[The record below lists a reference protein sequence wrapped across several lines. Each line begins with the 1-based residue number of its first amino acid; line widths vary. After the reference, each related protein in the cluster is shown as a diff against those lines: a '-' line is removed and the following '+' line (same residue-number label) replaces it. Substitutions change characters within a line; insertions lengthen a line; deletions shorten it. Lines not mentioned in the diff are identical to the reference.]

1 MRVVVIG
8 AALLVALAACSS
20 GPQAS
25 APAGPEALGPDG
37 LRGLAP
43 GVAKA
48 ATGTTLAAEPMSGFD
63 GCKAYT
69 FAGGP
74 APEPGAL
81 EAEQQAVAKADD
93 LNRKARD
100 ADAHVLDPGLR
111 GSAADYAKSAAQS
124 AAAAKLSAQAAA
136 ATVVVTELREERAAE
151 LAAGGGAVFAGDKV
165 RSVVAPPQVK
175 TPEGAGAGTPLADLH
190 RLYDAK
196 GLKPTPEGHFA
207 VAVPGHPTWTYD
219 FTAVGT
225 KVTYVAL
232 LDASVK
238 CR

>member
-1 MRVVVIG
+1 MRIVVIG

-25 APAGPEALGPDG
+25 APKPEALGPDG

-43 GVAKA
+43 GVTKA
-48 ATGTTLAAEPMSGFD
+48 AAGATLAAEPMSGFD
-63 GCKAYT
+63 GCKSYS

-74 APEPGAL
+74 APQPGAI
-81 EAEQQAVAKADD
+81 EEEQRAVAKADG
-93 LNRKARD
+93 LNRKAQA

-111 GSAADYAKSAAQS
+111 GSAADYAKSAAES
-124 AAAAKLSAQAAA
+124 EAAAKLSAQAAA
-136 ATVVVTELREERAAE
+136 ATVVVTELREERAAD
-151 LAAGGGAVFAGDKV
+151 LAASGGAVFAGDKV

-190 RLYDAK
+190 RLYDAT

-219 FTAVGT
+219 FTAVGA
-225 KVTYVAL
+225 KATYVAL

-238 CR
+238 CG

>member
-1 MRVVVIG
+1 MQIVVIG

-25 APAGPEALGPDG
+25 APGPEALGPDG

-43 GVAKA
+43 GVTKA
-48 ATGTTLAAEPMSGFD
+48 ATGTMLAAQPMSGFD
-63 GCKAYT
+63 GCESYS

-81 EAEQQAVAKADD
+81 EAEQRAVAKADD
-93 LNRKARD
+93 LNHKAQD

-136 ATVVVTELREERAAE
+136 ATVAVTELREERAAE
-151 LAAGGGAVFAGDKV
+151 LAASGGAVFSGEKL

-196 GLKPTPEGHFA
+196 GLKPTPAGHFA

-219 FTAVGT
+219 FTAEGP

-238 CR
+238 CG

>member
-1 MRVVVIG
+1 MRIAVIG
-8 AALLVALAACSS
+8 AVLLVALAACSS

-25 APAGPEALGPDG
+25 APGPEVLGPDG

-43 GVAKA
+43 GVTKA

-63 GCKAYT
+63 GCKSYS
-69 FAGGP
+69 FAGSP

-81 EAEQQAVAKADD
+81 EAEERAVAKADD

-100 ADAHVLDPGLR
+100 ADAHVLDPGMH

-136 ATVVVTELREERAAE
+136 AAVVVTELREERAAD
-151 LAAGGGAVFAGDKV
+151 LAASGGAVFSGEKLW
-165 RSVVAPPQVK
+165 SVVAPPQVK
-175 TPEGAGAGTPLADLH
+175 TPEGAGAGTALADLH

-207 VAVPGHPTWTYD
+207 VAVPGRPTWTYD
-219 FTAVGT
+219 FTAEGA

-232 LDASVK
+232 LDASLK
-238 CR
+238 CG